1 MRRKRKR
8 RTKRRSKSLPPAATN
23 AYKPSPDRSKKG
35 PPGKDGH
42 NSKEQRR
49 SKATKI
55 GKRTELYKEKNR
67 KGSVTKWR
75 VIVGSNESKR
85 TVIRRWVVFLS

>member
-8 RTKRRSKSLPPAATN
+8 RTKRRSKSLLPAATN
-23 AYKPSPDRSKKG
+23 DYKPSPNRSKKG
-35 PPGKDGH
+35 PPCKDGH

-67 KGSVTKWR
+67 KGSVTKWH

-85 TVIRRWVVFLS
+85 RTVIRR